1 MILSFSIIGALLVLF
16 FIIELVIYLIVFYSP
31 YKRHN
36 DIYNIPNT
44 SQYNEHR
51 TVMEKNIA
59 EIEKIPYETVQI
71 KSYDGLTLYAKYYH
85 LKDGAPIDICMHGYR
100 GTAERD
106 MNGGFNL
113 SREYGRNLLLCD
125 QRAHGK
131 SQGHTL
137 TFGIKERFDV
147 LSWANYLTER
157 FGKDCR
163 ILLVGVSMGA
173 TTVLMASG
181 EKLPDTVKGVLADCP
196 YSKVDEIIKKVC
208 GYIKCPPKIFYP
220 LISLSARLFGR
231 FSLTET
237 SAEEQVK
244 KSTVPILILHG
255 KEDRFVPCYMSENI
269 GKNSP
274 LVERHEFENAGHAL
288 CFYADNEKYR
298 KVVDKFI
305 EKVFSDK

>member
-1 MILSFSIIGALLVLF
+1 
-16 FIIELVIYLIVFYSP
+16 
-31 YKRHN
+31 
-36 DIYNIPNT
+36 
-44 SQYNEHR
+44 
-51 TVMEKNIA
+51 MEKNIA

-163 ILLVGVSMGA
+163 ILLVGLSMGA

-181 EKLPDTVKGVLADCP
+181 ENLPKNVRGVIADCP
-196 YSKVDEIIKKVC
+196 YSSPIDIITVVGGKK
-208 GYIKCPPKIFYP
+208 GIPPFIMKP
-220 LISLSARLFGR
+220 LAIIAARLFGG
-231 FSLTET
+231 FSVLGC
-237 SAEEQVK
+237 SAVSAVR
-244 KSTVPILILHG
+244 KSNLPILIIHG
-255 KEDRFVPCYMSENI
+255 DADTLVPFYMSEKISQGLQNVRLERFCGAEHATSYLSDSERYFSI
-269 GKNSP
+269 LKSFKNTV
-274 LVERHEFENAGHAL
+274 LKG
-288 CFYADNEKYR
+288 
-298 KVVDKFI
+298 
-305 EKVFSDK
+305 